1 MDKGRKSAVNTCLIL
16 PTDLR
21 SLRHYSR
28 RVNASTLPRRRFLRF
43 AAGAAALAAISP
55 DANAQ
60 TYPSRPITMIVPG
73 AAGGP
78 ADVLARLMA
87 ERMRGSLGQSIII
100 ENVTGADGSIA
111 VGQAA
116 RAKPDGNTIGIG
128 NMSTHVL
135 NGAFYPLQY
144 DVLNAFA
151 PIAPLVTTPLL
162 LFARKTVPA
171 KDLPELIAWLKANPN
186 SASVGIPTSVYRLL
200 TRFFQKETGTQFT
213 LVPYR
218 GAAPAR
224 QDLVAGQIDLLFDQP
239 DALALVRAGSIKAY
253 AVTSDARV
261 ALAPGIPTFAENGLP
276 TLSWSGWYGFFAPR
290 GTPKDA
296 IDKLNAATVATLA
309 DPTVRSRLDGLG
321 LGLFSPEQ
329 QTPDALGALVKA
341 AAEKWWPVIKE
352 FGIKAE

>member
-1 MDKGRKSAVNTCLIL
+1 M
-16 PTDLR
+16 
-21 SLRHYSR
+21 
-28 RVNASTLPRRRFLRF
+28 RRREFIAGL
-43 AAGAAALAAISP
+43 GAAVALPVSQVTK
-55 DANAQ
+55 AQ

-116 RAKPDGNTIGIG
+116 RAKPDGNTIGLG

-151 PIAPLVTTPLL
+151 PISPLVTTPLL
-162 LFARKTVPA
+162 LLSRKTIPA
-171 KDLPELIAWLKANPN
+171 KYLSDLIAWLKANPN
-186 SASVGIPTSVYRLL
+186 SASVGISTSVYRLL

-218 GAAPAR
+218 GSAPAR
-224 QDLVAGQIDLLFDQP
+224 QDLVAGQIDLLFDQL
-239 DALALVRAGSIKAY
+239 DALAVVRAGSIKAY

-261 ALAPGIPTFAENGLP
+261 ALAPDIPTFAENGLA

-290 GTPKDA
+290 GAPKDA
-296 IDKLNAATVATLA
+296 IDKLNAATVAALA
-309 DPTVRSRLDGLG
+309 DPPVRSRLVDLG
-321 LGLFSPEQ
+321 LRPFPPEQ

-341 AAEKWWPVIKE
+341 AAEKWWPLIKE

>member
-1 MDKGRKSAVNTCLIL
+1 MTFS
-16 PTDLR
+16 
-21 SLRHYSR
+21 HR
-28 RVNASTLPRRRFLRF
+28 RDFLHL
-43 AAGAAALAAISP
+43 AAGAAALPAVSRIAR
-55 DANAQ
+55 AQ
-60 TYPSRPITMIVPG
+60 TYPSRPITMIVPA

-78 ADVLARLMA
+78 ADVLARIMA
-87 ERMRGSLGQSIII
+87 ERMRDSLGQSVIV
-100 ENVTGADGSIA
+100 ENITGADGSIG

-151 PIAPLVTTPLL
+151 PISPLVTTPIL
-162 LFARKTVPA
+162 LFARKMIPA
-171 KDLPELIAWLKANPN
+171 KDLPELLAWLKANPN
-186 SASVGIPTSVYRLL
+186 SASIGIPTSVYRLL

-218 GAAPAR
+218 GSAPAR

-239 DALALVRAGSIKAY
+239 DALTLVRAGSIKAY
-253 AVTSDARV
+253 AVTSDARA
-261 ALAPGIPTFAENGLP
+261 ALAPDIPTFAEIGLP

-296 IDKLNAATVATLA
+296 IDKLNAATVNALV
-309 DPTVRSRLDGLG
+309 DPAIRPRLLDLG
-321 LGLFSPEQ
+321 LGLFPTEQ

-341 AAEKWWPVIKE
+341 AAEKWWPLIKE